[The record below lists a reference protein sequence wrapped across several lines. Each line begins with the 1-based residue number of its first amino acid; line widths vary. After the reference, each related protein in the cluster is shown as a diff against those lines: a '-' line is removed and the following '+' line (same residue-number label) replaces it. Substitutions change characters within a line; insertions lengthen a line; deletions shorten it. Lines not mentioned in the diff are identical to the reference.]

1 MNSTNQPAS
10 QSSSSAGGRLLFS
23 ALMLLGALFGTL
35 AMLRLFH
42 YAPFGTSSLASMDA
56 DIQYL
61 DFFAY
66 LKDCAAGKN
75 SIFYSMSTLLSGVAG
90 EPPSVLLR

>member
-1 MNSTNQPAS
+1 
-10 QSSSSAGGRLLFS
+10 
-23 ALMLLGALFGTL
+23 MLLMALGGTI
-35 AMLRLFH
+35 AMLKLFH

-75 SIFYSMSTLLSGVAG
+75 SSSRRLSTVTD
-90 EPPSVLLR
+90 